1 MAFKTEVTDPEINHG
16 CGDGFGLIGQGK
28 FRHLKGRQMARLSN
42 LTSLGFFIRNGY
54 LYAEVSAS
62 PLPSTG

>member
-42 LTSLGFFIRNGY
+42 LTSLGFFIRNG
-54 LYAEVSAS
+54 
-62 PLPSTG
+62 